1 MDQHHTA
8 SVRMFGIFHT
18 LRQERGLA
26 PGLNLP
32 LPAVGHT
39 ALEIAR
45 QLDLPL
51 EMVGA
56 VYCNHTPASLGRVI
70 RPGDR
75 IAFVPKGVPGPH
87 KCLQGFPLVSQPNQ
101 QLAMPEGF
109 NSPQRPSQAAEAR
122 MI

>member
-1 MDQHHTA
+1 MEQRHTA
-8 SVRMFGIFHT
+8 TVRMFGIFHT

-26 PGLNLP
+26 PGVDHP
-32 LPAVGHT
+32 LARGGTT

-51 EMVGA
+51 EMVGG
-56 VYCNHTPASLGRVI
+56 VYCNHSPAGLGRII

-87 KCLQGFPLVSQPNQ
+87 QCLQGFPRVSQPEQ
-101 QLAMPEGF
+101 DLAMPEGF
-109 NSPQRPSQAAEAR
+109 NSPQLPLESALSHLP
-122 MI
+122 